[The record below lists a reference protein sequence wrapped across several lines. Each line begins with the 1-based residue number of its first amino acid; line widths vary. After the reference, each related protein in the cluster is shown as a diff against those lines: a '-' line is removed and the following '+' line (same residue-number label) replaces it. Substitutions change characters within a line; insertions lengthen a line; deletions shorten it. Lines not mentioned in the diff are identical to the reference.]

1 MQDPSDDFGQLFED
15 VSVAAGRYGAAQEQI
30 APVTAKDGHGAVSVT
45 LDPHGRISGIAVG
58 PTWRDHYSAD
68 SFGAAVAE
76 AAAVAATT
84 RAQQWG
90 ELVVEEQDRPPARAP
105 LPPLH
110 ETLAGQLTE
119 AARNQPSERAGGTM
133 RALHDLISEMTAAI
147 DDVTAQVRDQ
157 MAREYTGSSGSGHA
171 KATLLGNGTLQ
182 RLELDRLWAEQA
194 HATNVGRE
202 SLQAV
207 QDAYRRLGDDD
218 AVSIVERSPIGRMR
232 RLTEDPVALARE
244 VGLRD

>member
-1 MQDPSDDFGQLFED
+1 MQDPSDDFGQLYED
-15 VSVAAGRYGAAQEQI
+15 VSVAAGRYGAAQEQLT
-30 APVTAKDGHGAVSVT
+30 PVSAKDAHGVVT
-45 LDPHGRISGIAVG
+45 VTVDPQGRISAIAVG

-76 AAAVAATT
+76 AVTAAATT

-90 ELVVEEQDRPPARAP
+90 ELVVDEQDHPPMRTP

-119 AARNQPSERAGGTM
+119 ATRDQSPEEAGGTM
-133 RALHDLISEMTAAI
+133 QALHDLISEMTAAI

-157 MAREYTGSSGSGHA
+157 MTREYIGSSGSGHA
-171 KATLLGNGTLQ
+171 RATLLGNGTLH
-182 RLELDRLWAEQA
+182 RLVLDRTWAEQA

-202 SLQAV
+202 SLQAL
-207 QDAYRRLGDDD
+207 QEAYRRLGDDD
-218 AVSIVERSPIGRMR
+218 AVGIVERSPIGRMR
-232 RLTEDPVALARE
+232 RLTEDPLALARE
-244 VGLRD
+244 AGLRG